1 MSLLSTCCIYRTVA
15 YRRWNIHNSIFVSK
29 INLRYRNIWEKCFP
43 DTYCYHG
50 CWRANDIL

>member
-1 MSLLSTCCIYRTVA
+1 MILLSTCCIYRTVA
-15 YRRWNIHNSIFVSK
+15 YRRWTIHNSIFVSK
-29 INLRYRNIWEKCFP
+29 INLRNRNIWEKCFS